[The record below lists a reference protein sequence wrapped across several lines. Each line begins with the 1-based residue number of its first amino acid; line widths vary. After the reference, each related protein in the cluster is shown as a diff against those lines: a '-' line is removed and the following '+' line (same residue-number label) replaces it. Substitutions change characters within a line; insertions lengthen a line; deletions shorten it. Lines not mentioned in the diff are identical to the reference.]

1 MYAYV
6 ISILFLLHKHLKWAP
21 DVALLQVGAR
31 YATGQQMCLYWLDKM
46 IYFGGRLCTV
56 FNIQKFAAVS

>member
-6 ISILFLLHKHLKWAP
+6 ISILFLLHKHLKLAP

-31 YATGQQMCLYWLDKM
+31 YATGQQIGLAW
-46 IYFGGRLCTV
+46 
-56 FNIQKFAAVS
+56 